1 MCPRA
6 RSFVRTE
13 IHRKQTV
20 SETVEKAHAT
30 LPPVLDALFTRDPG
44 RGAGRTARRGAR
56 VRAGVPAPASPTRTS
71 KQLGTD
77 HLFAMTRSAFAFTDS
92 RGNHPSAVR
101 VFVPTLEDHGYTC
114 AGTIL
119 ETNTDD
125 SPFLVDSVTEELAAR
140 ELRVRFLIHPVVGTA
155 RDEDGHLER
164 VMSGRDASHRESVMH
179 VEIERHLS
187 DAERADL
194 EAKVRDILH
203 DVRLVVRD
211 FEPMQDRVTHMMEL
225 ARHATVRYS
234 PQEVGET
241 VDFLDWLLQLNFVL
255 LGYREYDLLDT
266 PEGRAIQATP
276 ASGLGIL
283 SDIGRST
290 FAASTPLASLPEH
303 VRSRIEDGDLLVN
316 AKTSAYST
324 VHRRAPMDY
333 IGVRK
338 VSPDGAIVG
347 EARLLGLFTQQ
358 GLHGARREDPAA
370 APQARADHRGGGPDP
385 RFARLQ
391 GGRRA
396 LRVVPE
402 GRAVPGDGRGAAHD
416 SSSACCSWRRRP
428 GSACWSARTC
438 SGDRS
443 RSSSRCPASA
453 SARRSASGCRTCSAS
468 ASAARPSTTTCRSA
482 RRSRRRS
489 SSRSTSSRA
498 CRSRR
503 SRTRSSRPRSNASRG
518 RGTTTSST
526 PCRARFGE
534 RARRGARDDLRG
546 RASPTTT
553 RPPTRTGPSSPRT
566 SSTSRS
572 SDASS
577 DGFVVGIGNETA
589 GERLTRVRLY
599 KTGGKVDLSAF
610 MPLLESLGLRVVEEV
625 PVHLRGRGPRVHP
638 RLRGARLPRR
648 RPRSRVRGTDGA
660 RGDRRDVAGR
670 GRGRFAEPA
679 RDLLRA
685 HLAAGPGP
693 ARLPEVPDAGL
704 DALHRGVPQRRDGE
718 QPADLRGRSSACST
732 RSSIPPT
739 SPRSGMSRGSR

>member
-6 RSFVRTE
+6 RSFVRAE

-30 LPPVLDALFTRDPG
+30 LPPVLDALFTRIQAEEPVERRD
-44 RGAGRTARRGAR
+44 AVLAFARAFLRR
-56 VRAGVPAPASPTRTS
+56 IPDEDLEE
-71 KQLGTD
+71 LGTD

-101 VFVPTLEDHGYTC
+101 VFVPTLEEHGYIC

-125 SPFLVDSVTEELAAR
+125 SPFLVDSVSEELAAR

-194 EAKVRDILH
+194 EVKVRDILH

-290 FAASTPLASLPEH
+290 FAAPTPLASLPEH

-347 EARLLGLFTQQ
+347 EARLLGLFTSKAYMEPAAKTPLLHHKLEQIIAAEDLIPGSHDYKEVVELFESFPKDELFQ
-358 GLHGARREDPAA
+358 GTAEELRQPRRRPAA
-370 APQARADHRGGGPDP
+370 AGGEGRDPRAGPQGPVRATGLGRRRAAPRALQRVAPQAAAGHVPRTLPRHGRRLPPVARRDGVGEDLLHGPRRAGRAD
-385 RFARLQ
+385 
-391 GGRRA
+391 
-396 LRVVPE
+396 
-402 GRAVPGDGRGAAHD
+402 PGDPLRGA
-416 SSSACCSWRRRP
+416 
-428 GSACWSARTC
+428 
-438 SGDRS
+438 
-443 RSSSRCPASA
+443 
-453 SARRSASGCRTCSAS
+453 
-468 ASAARPSTTTCRSA
+468 
-482 RRSRRRS
+482 
-489 SSRSTSSRA
+489 
-498 CRSRR
+498 
-503 SRTRSSRPRSNASRG
+503 RG
-518 RGTTTSST
+518 RGRT
-526 PCRARFGE
+526 PRADLGRRPPRRPPGPL
-534 RARRGARDDLRG
+534 RRGARRGAREDLRG
-546 RASPTTT
+546 A
-553 RPPTRTGPSSPRT
+553 
-566 SSTSRS
+566 
-572 SDASS
+572 
-577 DGFVVGIGNETA
+577 
-589 GERLTRVRLY
+589 L
-599 KTGGKVDLSAF
+599 
-610 MPLLESLGLRVVEEV
+610 
-625 PVHLRGRGPRVHP
+625 P
-638 RLRGARLPRR
+638 RLLQ
-648 RPRSRVRGTDGA
+648 
-660 RGDRRDVAGR
+660 DRRHGLGPR
-670 GRGRFAEPA
+670 GRGRHQPRGAQRVLGRVRGRHRERGGRRATDAGPSLQDRRQGRPLRLHAPA
-679 RDLLRA
+679 RVARPPRGRGG
-685 HLAAGPGP
+685 AGPS
-693 ARLPEVPDAGL
+693 ARARAACTSTTSG
-704 DALHRGVPQRRDGE
+704 
-718 QPADLRGRSSACST
+718 CST
-732 RSSIPPT
+732 PAAPSWISRPRHGWCARRSARCGAAR
-739 SPRSGMSRGSR
+739 PRSIR